1 MLVNICREYN
11 AQGAVGQGQEK
22 SSDCFGGLIYFPYL
36 CHRYD
41 ELTKSYTQM
50 KQVLLM
56 AVLAA
61 GLLLAGCSKE
71 DNSEELENRNNM
83 EQTNALTKEQIVGVW
98 RNGDYWVS
106 FAEDGFMCGYL
117 SEKCIVEGGYQVL
130 QDQVIVVSDFF
141 ENNISTFKITS
152 VTNERLTCDVKYSE
166 IEGLTLKEAEGKM
179 AFAKSQELPTPRNSE
194 ITGKGFEYKSFY
206 ILSGNFTSDS
216 HKGQRVECLNHGDF
230 RNDGS
235 TFRMIDRLSSN
246 GQIRPSWRIY
256 IKDFYVYLY
265 PNIYFIEYVNKEYN
279 EKSFF
284 YDLHPFEIQKME
296 VYFDIGGKV
305 VLK

>member
-1 MLVNICREYN
+1 
-11 AQGAVGQGQEK
+11 
-22 SSDCFGGLIYFPYL
+22 
-36 CHRYD
+36 
-41 ELTKSYTQM
+41 M

-61 GLLLAGCSKE
+61 GMLLAGCSKE
-71 DNSEELENRNNM
+71 ESDDM
-83 EQTNALTKEQIVGVW
+83 EGKQTLTKEQIVGVW

-106 FAEDGFMCGYL
+106 FSEDGFMCGYL
-117 SEKCIVEGGYQVL
+117 SERCIVEGGYEISQN
-130 QDQVIVVSDFF
+130 QISVISDFF
-141 ENNISTFKITS
+141 VGNTTVFKITS
-152 VTNERLTCDVKYSE
+152 ITGERIECEVKYSE
-166 IEGLTLKEAEGKM
+166 IDELSLNGVEDM
-179 AFAKSQELPTPRNSE
+179 MSFAKSSELPTPRNSE

-206 ILSGNFTSDS
+206 ILSDNFTPNSL
-216 HKGQRVECLNHGDF
+216 KGQRVECLNHGDF

-235 TFRMIDRLSSN
+235 TFRMIERLSSN
-246 GQIRPSWRIY
+246 GQRLPSWRIY
-256 IKDFYVYLY
+256 MKDFYVYLH